1 MFWKL
6 FWPTVRKNCCSH
18 WDFFQIIAI
27 LCLSVSKNNFGNKI
41 PFLNAIRTNNLDV
54 KIYRIIYK
62 KYLFCFFILGAK
74 TTAKKRGKFA
84 NSSGLFQHGI
94 HTHQTCSKNSQISS
108 HFEWAYKSKLCIL
121 FNVRIFWE
129 GHKVLQNLHLTFVNS
144 TYRQKKG
151 EEFAEFCGLLRIY
164 EL

>member
-108 HFEWAYKSKLCIL
+108 HFEWTYKSKLCIL
-121 FNVRIFWE
+121 FYSYWKVFQSYFVLILFILFSFWMRS
-129 GHKVLQNLHLTFVNS
+129 HCLDLNLND
-144 TYRQKKG
+144 QKM
-151 EEFAEFCGLLRIY
+151 
-164 EL
+164 

>member
-108 HFEWAYKSKLCIL
+108 HFEWAYKSKLCIKFYSCWEAFQSFHLSVL
-121 FNVRIFWE
+121 FILTSFWMR
-129 GHKVLQNLHLTFVNS
+129 L
-144 TYRQKKG
+144 
-151 EEFAEFCGLLRIY
+151 
-164 EL
+164 